1 MYDWLIVPVYNEEN
15 RIKEFLYESDKYDI
29 DFVFVV
35 DGTDKTL
42 DILREHQQSQ
52 LTRKK
57 RAISIITSETRL
69 GKGGAIKLGLK
80 HIHDTSIGVLRG
92 DPPCVGY
99 IDVDLSTQITELL
112 KMFDSLKNSK
122 CDAIIGTRWSHG
134 SLIITPQPFLRKVM
148 SRLLNKFVRLYFNVD
163 ITDTQCGAK
172 VFRLLPFYSTTNKMI
187 TTGFEFDVEL
197 LWRMKQNGYT
207 ICEFPVIWR
216 NYTKDSKVKIT
227 CAFGMLKNLI
237 KLKL

>member
-15 RIKEFLYESDKYDI
+15 RIKEFLYESGKYNI

-42 DILREHQQSQ
+42 DILRSHQSEQ
-52 LTRKK
+52 LKNNK
-57 RAISIITSETRL
+57 RAISIITSEKRL
-69 GKGGAIKLGLK
+69 GKGGAIALGLR

-92 DPPCVGY
+92 CPPCVGY

-122 CDAIIGTRWSHG
+122 CDAIIGTRWAHG
-134 SLIITPQPFLRKVM
+134 SLIITHQTFLRRLM
-148 SRLLNKFVRLYFNVD
+148 SRILNRFVKLYFGLDV
-163 ITDTQCGAK
+163 TDTQCGAK
-172 VFRLLPFYSTTNKMI
+172 VFRLIPFYNTMMKVV

-237 KLKL
+237 KLKI

>member
-42 DILREHQQSQ
+42 DILRTHMYLQ
-52 LTRKK
+52 LANKK
-57 RAISIITSETRL
+57 RAISIITSDKRL

-80 HIHDTSIGVLRG
+80 YIHDTTPAVTRG
-92 DPPCVGY
+92 YPPCVGY
-99 IDVDLSTQITELL
+99 IDVDLSTQITELI

-122 CDAIIGTRWSHG
+122 CDAIIGTRWAHG
-134 SLIITPQPFLRKVM
+134 SLIITPQPILRRIM
-148 SRLLNKFVRLYFNVD
+148 SRILNKIVRVYFGLDV
-163 ITDTQCGAK
+163 TDTQCGAK
-172 VFRLLPFYSTTNKMI
+172 VFRLLQFYTATEEVV

-197 LWRMKQNGYT
+197 LWRMKQHGYT

-227 CAFGMLKNLI
+227 CAFGMLKNLL